1 MEIADGSSVKDVLR
15 EIKCSPLRAKLLL
28 VSVNGERTDL
38 SRTLN
43 DGDVVGFFYL
53 ISGG

>member
-1 MEIADGSSVKDVLR
+1 MEIADGSTVRDVLR
-15 EIKCSPLRAKLLL
+15 AIKCSPLKAKLLL

-38 SRTLN
+38 SRKLAE
-43 DGDVVGFFYL
+43 GDVVGFFYL